1 MFDLMGS
8 GRIGPGLLI
17 GPWAGIWDLAW
28 QSPTTGFAVLAC
40 LPTLLL
46 TGFFLVTRDANRYQT
61 ESLVASSSSRDRRP
75 TDGGKAAGRGRIAA

>member
-8 GRIGPGLLI
+8 GLLAPGLVI
-17 GPWAGIWDLAW
+17 GPWASVWDLAW

-46 TGFFLVTRDANRYQT
+46 TGFFLVTRDANRYRT
-61 ESLVASSSSRDRRP
+61 EPLAGSAAVRDRRP
-75 TDGGKAAGRGRIAA
+75 DDRGQGNRGSVAA